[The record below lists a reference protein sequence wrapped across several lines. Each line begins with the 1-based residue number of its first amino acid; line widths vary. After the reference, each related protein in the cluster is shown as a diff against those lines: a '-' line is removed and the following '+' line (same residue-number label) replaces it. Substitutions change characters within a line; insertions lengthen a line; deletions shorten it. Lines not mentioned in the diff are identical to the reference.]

1 MTELDLIE
9 LDRLTQRILSSNGDV
24 SNDVDRSDWQYIDD
38 TVWTNEVQEIM
49 NSIDGINAVSTS
61 TSLRAGGGGGT
72 ARTAGREEAAK
83 AAATCVTADL
93 DRLTSINARVTIDDR
108 YADFADLDLMI
119 CDQNTM
125 IGDQDAMICG
135 DQNTMIV
142 DRKARICDWDTIIG
156 DQNTMIG
163 DLDARICDRD
173 AIIGDQAAMIGDH
186 DATIRDRDTTIG
198 NQVAKIGDQNTIFGD
213 RDSWIR
219 DQNAMNGDPDAT
231 IGDHNAMIGDHDAMI
246 GDHDAMIGDHDAIMG
261 FRDPAILVNRD
272 STKPEY
278 SYVALISM
286 AILSSPERK
295 LILADIYKYISG
307 NFPHHIRK
315 SSNWK
320 NNVRY
325 NLSLNQCFVKRGRTA
340 HGGCNYWSIHPSC
353 VDEFSR
359 GDYRRRLAKKRNR
372 RSAQQALKP
381 VNAPQDRMPCNSPK
395 ALMPCN
401 NAQAL
406 VPCNQALMPRHNT
419 RAVMPFN
426 EPHALMPRN
435 ALQDRMP
442 CRAPRAQMP
451 RSYGHCEQVAAKATA
466 AAFANPETM
475 MTSPI
480 MTSQMTSP
488 MMTSQTSRPS
498 CKYWNSSEIGNGL
511 AFYDRPAIGR
521 YAMRD
526 EQSFDQFDRPTTLG
540 QLHPNVTGFR
550 IVENVRRIWT
560 GDFQQCQN
568 PVVPF
573 PADCARFS
581 DSFRYDFDE
590 NMPDILY

>member
-9 LDRLTQRILSSNGDV
+9 LDRLTQRILSSDGDV

-38 TVWTNEVQEIM
+38 TVWTNEVQKIM

-61 TSLRAGGGGGT
+61 TSSRAGGGGGT
-72 ARTAGREEAAK
+72 ARTTGREEAAK
-83 AAATCVTADL
+83 AAATCVTSDL
-93 DRLTSINARVTIDDR
+93 DRLTSINVTIDYR
-108 YADFADLDLMI
+108 YADFADLDGMI
-119 CDQNTM
+119 CDQNKM
-125 IGDQDAMICG
+125 IGDHDAMICG
-135 DQNTMIV
+135 GQNTM
-142 DRKARICDWDTIIG
+142 
-156 DQNTMIG
+156 
-163 DLDARICDRD
+163 ICDRD
-173 AIIGDQAAMIGDH
+173 ARIGDRDATIEDQDATIRDQYAMIGDH
-186 DATIRDRDTTIG
+186 DATIRDRDTPIG
-198 NQVAKIGDQNTIFGD
+198 NQVAKIGDQNTIFVD
-213 RDSWIR
+213 RDAWIS
-219 DQNAMNGDPDAT
+219 
-231 IGDHNAMIGDHDAMI
+231 
-246 GDHDAMIGDHDAIMG
+246 DHDAMIGDHDAIIGDHDAMNRDRDAMIGDQDAMIGDHDAIIGDHDAMIMMG
-261 FRDPAILVNRD
+261 YRDPTILVNRD

-286 AILSSPERK
+286 AILSSPEGK

-372 RSAQQALKP
+372 RSAQQTLKP
-381 VNAPQDRMPCNSPK
+381 VNAPQARMLCNSPQ

-401 NAQAL
+401 NAHAL
-406 VPCNQALMPRHNT
+406 MPRNALQALMPCNNT
-419 RAVMPFN
+419 RALMPFN
-426 EPHALMPRN
+426 DPHALMPRN

-451 RSYGHCEQVAAKATA
+451 RSYGHCKQVAAKATA

-488 MMTSQTSRPS
+488 MMTSQASRPS
-498 CKYWNSSEIGNGL
+498 CKYWNSSEIGNGP
-511 AFYDRPAIGR
+511 AFYDRPTIGR
-521 YAMRD
+521 YAVQD
-526 EQSFDQFDRPTTLG
+526 GQSFDQFGPANHPRSTPPQRDWLQDRREREKDLDRPRGLPTVPDSRSVSSRLRKILR
-540 QLHPNVTGFR
+540 QLQIR
-550 IVENVRRIWT
+550 
-560 GDFQQCQN
+560 
-568 PVVPF
+568 
-573 PADCARFS
+573 
-581 DSFRYDFDE
+581 
-590 NMPDILY
+590 L

>member
-9 LDRLTQRILSSNGDV
+9 LDRLTQRILSSDGDV
-24 SNDVDRSDWQYIDD
+24 SNDVDMSDWQYIDD

-61 TSLRAGGGGGT
+61 TSSRAGGGGGT

-108 YADFADLDLMI
+108 YADFADLDGMI
-119 CDQNTM
+119 CDQNTL
-125 IGDQDAMICG
+125 IGDHDAMICG
-135 DQNTMIV
+135 DQNTMIG
-142 DRKARICDWDTIIG
+142 DRDSRICDRNAIIRG
-156 DQNTMIG
+156 QNTMIW
-163 DLDARICDRD
+163 DRDARIGDRN
-173 AIIGDQAAMIGDH
+173 ATIGDQDATIRDQCAMIGDH
-186 DATIRDRDTTIG
+186 DATIRDRDATTG

-219 DQNAMNGDPDAT
+219 DQNAMNGDQDAT
-231 IGDHNAMIGDHDAMI
+231 ISDHNAMIGDHDAMIGDHDAMIGFHDAMIGDHDAMI
-246 GDHDAMIGDHDAIMG
+246 GDHDAMIGDHDAMIMMG
-261 FRDPAILVNRD
+261 FRDLAILENRD

-278 SYVALISM
+278 SYVELISM

-307 NFPHHIRK
+307 NFPYHIRK

-372 RSAQQALKP
+372 RSAQQTLKP
-381 VNAPQDRMPCNSPK
+381 VNAPQARVPCNSPQ

-401 NAQAL
+401 NA
-406 VPCNQALMPRHNT
+406 
-419 RAVMPFN
+419 
-426 EPHALMPRN
+426 
-435 ALQDRMP
+435 
-442 CRAPRAQMP
+442 
-451 RSYGHCEQVAAKATA
+451 
-466 AAFANPETM
+466 
-475 MTSPI
+475 
-480 MTSQMTSP
+480 
-488 MMTSQTSRPS
+488 
-498 CKYWNSSEIGNGL
+498 
-511 AFYDRPAIGR
+511 
-521 YAMRD
+521 
-526 EQSFDQFDRPTTLG
+526 
-540 QLHPNVTGFR
+540 
-550 IVENVRRIWT
+550 
-560 GDFQQCQN
+560 
-568 PVVPF
+568 
-573 PADCARFS
+573 
-581 DSFRYDFDE
+581 
-590 NMPDILY
+590 